1 MQQGFQGL
9 SQCAGLRVSKQSQR
23 PRSEARPLS
32 AQHSLSARHLPLHVY
47 PLWKWVFGQFL
58 LPLVVL
64 GGLLVLLDVWTGWDP
79 TRGPS
84 EEQTLRLPWDSGL
97 AAPYLVSGQPRRMR
111 ALTEGCHAPRGGTRE
126 WPGQADLP
134 LLTVAPG
141 GPWELRLAKMGVIWG
156 ALWLQRARFCSL
168 RYSLNRTS
176 SRAPGD
182 GVLCLEQCLDWPHLF
197 LRKWSMERVLYA
209 VKMSNSSYYSHTSE
223 LPIGI
228 FVLDVCLPLSR
239 GISYPQWKT
248 CHTFLCFYFTLSGGK
263 RTRNTEE
270 YAELS

>member
-1 MQQGFQGL
+1 MHQGFQGL
-9 SQCAGLRVSKQSQR
+9 SLCAGLRVSKQSQR

-32 AQHSLSARHLPLHVY
+32 AQHSLPARHLPLHVY
-47 PLWKWVFGQFL
+47 PLWNWVFGQFL

-64 GGLLVLLDVWTGWDP
+64 GGLLVLLDMWTGWDQ

-111 ALTEGCHAPRGGTRE
+111 ALAEGCHAPRGGTRE

-141 GPWELRLAKMGVIWG
+141 GPWEPRLAKTVLFEVPRDCSEHVS
-156 ALWLQRARFCSL
+156 ALWDTVSAARL
-168 RYSLNRTS
+168 P
-176 SRAPGD
+176 APGD
-182 GVLCLEQCLDWPHLF
+182 GVLCLEERLDWPHLF
-197 LRKWSMERVLYA
+197 LRKWPMERVLYA
-209 VKMSNSSYYSHTSE
+209 VKMSNSSSYSHTSE

-228 FVLDVCLPLSR
+228 FVLGVCLPLSR
-239 GISYPQWKT
+239 GISYPRWKT
-248 CHTFLCFYFTLSGGK
+248 CHTFLCFSFTLSGGK